1 MANIRVIRLLNGEEL
16 IGDLTKIEDQTVTME
31 NIAIVQIVPSSTNPN
46 SMTIGLIPFA
56 PYAADKSFDFGA
68 NHITTFFTP
77 NDDLIA
83 NYNRIYG
90 HGLVVPP
97 KKIIV

>member
-16 IGDLTKIEDQTVTME
+16 IGDLTKIEDQSVTME
-31 NIAIVQIVPSSTNPN
+31 NVAIVQVVPSPTNPN

-56 PYAADKSFDFGA
+56 PYAEEKSFDFGA

-77 NDDLIA
+77 NNDLVN
-83 NYNRIYG
+83 NYNRIFG
-90 HGLVVPP
+90 GIVVPD
-97 KKIIV
+97 KKIVV

>member
-16 IGDLTKIEDQTVTME
+16 MGDLTKIEDQSITME
-31 NIAIVQIVPSSTNPN
+31 NVAILQVSPSPTNPN

-56 PYAADKSFDFGA
+56 PYAEEKSFDFGA
-68 NHITTFFTP
+68 THITTFFTP
-77 NDDLIA
+77 NEDLVA

-90 HGLVVPP
+90 AGIVVPP

>member
-1 MANIRVIRLLNGEEL
+1 
-16 IGDLTKIEDQTVTME
+16 
-31 NIAIVQIVPSSTNPN
+31 
-46 SMTIGLIPFA
+46 MTIGLIPFA

-77 NDDLIA
+77 NEDLIA